1 MLPSPNHV
9 LTHPTTVKASDISTK
24 PSEAVEAALLAVAI
38 YHNRLSAAQ
47 CCKLAGAS
55 IAYFARVNSLNDKE
69 RGQLSTGEVSLT
81 DFNGKHTNGHVNGK
95 NGHSDES
102 LIEHMRR
109 STDAELA
116 TAVKAYGLNEFFDTA
131 ICPILNGTDAVMITA
146 EAAK

>member
-1 MLPSPNHV
+1 MLPSPDHV
-9 LTHPTTVKASDISTK
+9 LSQPTTVKPSDTSTK

-81 DFNGKHTNGHVNGK
+81 DFNGKHTNGHANSK

-102 LIEHMRR
+102 LVEHLMRA
-109 STDAELA
+109 SADELA
-116 TAVKAYGLNEFFDTA
+116 AAGREIGVGVIFDT
-131 ICPILNGTDAVMITA
+131 MIVPFLDSKA
-146 EAAK
+146 

>member
-1 MLPSPNHV
+1 MLPSPDHV
-9 LTHPTTVKASDISTK
+9 LSQPTTVKPSDTSTK

-131 ICPILNGTDAVMITA
+131 ICPILKGT
-146 EAAK
+146 E

>member
-1 MLPSPNHV
+1 MLPSPDHV
-9 LTHPTTVKASDISTK
+9 LTHRTTVKTADTSTK

-131 ICPILNGTDAVMITA
+131 ICPILNGT
-146 EAAK
+146 E